1 MYKIS
6 EKFLKNESKMHQV
19 GAFLRSGAGF
29 RPFLRRIAVF
39 IVRVQLQTVTNRYT
53 RLVFPSLAEAQQVS
67 SILLSTGRQVLNNF
81 SGVQK

>member
-1 MYKIS
+1 
-6 EKFLKNESKMHQV
+6 MHQL
-19 GAFLRSGAGF
+19 GAFLRSMAGF

-67 SILLSTGRQVLNNF
+67 SLLLSTGRQVLNNF